1 MRQRVVFACSG
12 SAEDC
17 AAIRSLVARRD
28 ADVVAL
34 TLDIGQGRQLET
46 VRQAAL
52 EAGAVR
58 VHVLDVRDEFAR
70 DCIRG
75 SLRWP
80 SSGRVTHQPLSRAL
94 IGRTLVETA
103 RVEAATVIAHGGDA
117 EDHAAILAAA
127 GAIDPAIRVVA
138 VQGVA
143 ASAHTR
149 SIRATL
155 WGRTLERGAT
165 LVVPPAR
172 VLDRPA
178 QLEISF
184 EGGLPVAVNGVPM
197 TPAELVES
205 VTTIAGHH
213 GVGRLVDDVTGA
225 PCEAP
230 AAVVLLAAHEALGD
244 DALDAPGA
252 TVRLELFQ
260 GHHRIV
266 SAHHS

>member
-1 MRQRVVFACSG
+1 LKQRIVFACSG
-12 SAEDC
+12 STEDC
-17 AAIRSLVARRD
+17 AALVSLAARPD
-28 ADVVAL
+28 VDVVAL
-34 TLDIGQGRQLET
+34 TLDVGQGRQLET
-46 VRQAAL
+46 VRQASL
-52 EAGAVR
+52 DAGAVR
-58 VHVLDVRDEFAR
+58 VHVLDVRDEFAH

-75 SLRWP
+75 SLRWSTP
-80 SSGRVTHQPLSRAL
+80 GRVTHQSVSRAL
-94 IGRTLVETA
+94 IARTLVETA
-103 RVEAATVIAHGGDA
+103 RVEATSLIAHGGNA
-117 EDHAAILAAA
+117 EDHTAIDAAA
-127 GAIDPAIRVVA
+127 RAIDPAIRVMA
-138 VQGVA
+138 IHGVTPSTHA
-143 ASAHTR
+143 PGV
-149 SIRATL
+149 RATL
-155 WGRTLERGAT
+155 WDRTLESGKT

-178 QLEISF
+178 HLEISF

-197 TPAELVES
+197 RPAELVES

-230 AAVVLLAAHEALGD
+230 AAVVLLAAHEALGN

-252 TVRLELFQ
+252 TVRLELFR

>member
-1 MRQRVVFACSG
+1 LRQRVVFACSG

-17 AAIRSLVARRD
+17 AAIRSLAARRD

-80 SSGRVTHQPLSRAL
+80 SSGRATHQPLSRAL
-94 IGRTLVETA
+94 IARTLVETA
-103 RVEAATVIAHGGDA
+103 RVEATTSVAHGGDA
-117 EDHAAILAAA
+117 GDHAAIEGAAR
-127 GAIDPAIRVVA
+127 AIDPAIRVVA
-138 VQGVA
+138 VPGMATATQ
-143 ASAHTR
+143 TR
-149 SIRATL
+149 NIATL
-155 WGRTLERGAT
+155 WGRTLESGAT

-184 EGGLPVAVNGVPM
+184 EGGLPVAINGVPM

-225 PCEAP
+225 HREAP
-230 AAVVLLAAHEALGD
+230 AAVVLLAAQQALGD
-244 DALDAPGA
+244 DALEAAGA
-252 TVRLELFQ
+252 TVRLELFR

-266 SAHHS
+266 SAQHS